1 MVITEIFIKRPI
13 FTSVLSLLVLL
24 IGIISFTKLT
34 VREYP
39 NIDPPVINVTTTY
52 NDANS
57 NIVESQVTTILEEAL
72 AGTEGID
79 VISSVSTQG
88 SSEITLTF
96 NLATNLETA
105 ANDVR
110 DKVSRTMDLLP
121 QGIDPPVIAKV
132 AADADP
138 IIYLS
143 LYSDEL
149 SSLEISNYGD
159 LYIKD
164 KLQTIKGVASVNL
177 LAERKYSMRIWPT
190 SNMLAAY
197 NLTIQDIETALRSQ
211 NVELPGGII
220 EGVAKEFTVLV
231 KSDLNTVEEFENIVL
246 KNKTGQLVRLRDV
259 ATVELAAENERVIAR
274 FNGKNT
280 IGIGIVKQAGANP
293 LEISNAVR
301 EKLIEIRKTIPK
313 SLSIDVAYDVSLFI
327 KQSIDAVYKTFIE
340 SIVLVILI
348 IFVFLRSYRSTL
360 VPLVTIPI
368 SLIGTFTFILLLGF
382 SINTLT
388 LLALILAIGLV
399 VDDAIVM
406 MENIYRYIEQGYTP
420 VEAALKGSKEISFAI
435 ISMTITLASVFL
447 PIAFMGGRTGK
458 IFTEFAWTLAI
469 AVIISGFV
477 ALTLSPMM
485 SSKALRL
492 EHHNNSLYHT
502 IGNFLDKINFY
513 YRHALMKAI
522 ETKKL
527 VLIALAVVSLIGA
540 IIFFKLPSE
549 LAPTEDRG
557 VMLVI
562 YFGPE
567 GSSLEYTNQY
577 AKQLEA
583 IYETIPEIKGY
594 FSAVGWPI
602 VSKGLSFIMLKPEQ
616 LRQRSA
622 FQIVQE
628 LAPKLGSVPGLI
640 AFPIMP
646 PSLGEGGMQQ
656 PIEVMLESHLEF
668 PQIQEIVEKFLGEMR
683 ASKEFTNLDTNLV
696 LNQPRV
702 ELEIDRDKASMLGID
717 IKSVGDT
724 IATLVGSRN
733 VTYFKKGN
741 KQYKVIIRLKAEE
754 RVQPEDLNNI
764 YLRSLTSNKMIALS
778 NVATIKETLAPR
790 ELSHYNRVRAVK
802 ISSALTS
809 PHTIGDA
816 IPVIEKIAQKVV
828 PNTAGAI
835 EFAGLSR
842 DFLQSSSE
850 IYFIFI
856 MALIFIYLVLAAQFE
871 SFIDPLII
879 LFTVPLSITGAV
891 IALYL
896 SHGTLNIYSK
906 IGLVTL
912 IGLITKNGILIIE
925 FTNQL
930 LEQGRSLQAA
940 VVEAATIRLRPILM
954 TTMATIL
961 GAIPL
966 ALAHGPG
973 SASRNAIGW
982 VIVGGLLIGT
992 IFTLFVIPVIC
1003 LLVKKERSLSNN

>member
-912 IGLITKNGILIIE
+912 IGLITKNGILIVE

>member
-668 PQIQEIVEKFLGEMR
+668 PQIQEIVDKFLGEMR

-912 IGLITKNGILIIE
+912 IGLITKNGILIVE